1 LGSQRWSKD
10 CGVLFCDKK
19 KGKRIQAIYV
29 LPGHQG
35 KGIGGELMQKGLG
48 FLGSGDIFIDVVSY
62 NHKAFMRNL
71 ALEKLAKNSLMRCL
85 GFLQEPYS
93 QKLRWSKIG
102 ISLWLQKKLMS

>member
-62 NHKAFMRNL
+62 NHKAISFY
-71 ALEKLAKNSLMRCL
+71 EKFGFRKTGKEFTNEMFRFPSGAILPEIEMVKNRD
-85 GFLQEPYS
+85 
-93 QKLRWSKIG
+93 
-102 ISLWLQKKLMS
+102 